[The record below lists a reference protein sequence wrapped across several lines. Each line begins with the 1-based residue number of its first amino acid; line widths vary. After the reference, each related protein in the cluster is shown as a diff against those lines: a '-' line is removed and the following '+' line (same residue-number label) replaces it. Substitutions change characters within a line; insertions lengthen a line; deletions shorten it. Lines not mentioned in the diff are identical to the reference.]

1 VVAKKA
7 VATLKVADAD
17 TAELADADTAE
28 LADADTAELADAD
41 ADTAAINKISYPK
54 LLELTKLE

>member
-28 LADADTAELADAD
+28 LAAEATAV
-41 ADTAAINKISYPK
+41 TN
-54 LLELTKLE
+54 